1 MSKKNDITT
10 LKHQNEKLKL
20 ELDGWK
26 KKLVDV
32 GVSHGVRNLST
43 TAAVSKL
50 TVVPIQVPD
59 NKTKETKKAQPKK
72 TAGMISSNIYS
83 FCNHEIICSLSIF
96 YHILNIREFYCS
108 CSKSRR

>member
-1 MSKKNDITT
+1 LAQLELDGNVSKTNDITT

-43 TAAVSKL
+43 TAAVTKP

-59 NKTKETKKAQPKK
+59 NKTKEPKKAQPKK
-72 TAGMISSNIYS
+72 TAGMNPSKINS
-83 FCNHEIICSLSIF
+83 FSNHEIICSLSIF
-96 YHILNIREFYCS
+96 YHILNLR
-108 CSKSRR
+108 